1 MDSKDL
7 EKFKIEYFSFM
18 ITYYVHEKMTLQ
30 AAKACQTIFD
40 TLHKSD
46 DTMKAKLD
54 PEGKL
59 FTSSF

>member
-1 MDSKDL
+1 
-7 EKFKIEYFSFM
+7 M